1 MANNKK
7 KVLLTGITGF
17 VGSHTAIQL
26 LEQGYHVIGT
36 LRDMKR
42 VDSIKRTIEKH
53 TSKIDNLSFVEA
65 DIQNESIW
73 QKLMIGVD
81 YVQHIASPFPK
92 VMPKDENELIKPA
105 RDGNL
110 NILSAAAACKVK
122 RVVVTS
128 SGAAINYGL
137 PKEQRSGIFDETHWT
152 DVNSKEDLSPYYKSK
167 AIAEKAAWD
176 FIKNDH
182 SGLELVTV
190 CPGLILGTLLQ
201 KDFNA
206 STNAVIKMLDGSM
219 PAVPKIGFNIVDV
232 RSIASLLILAME
244 QPQAANQ
251 RYIGSAGYI
260 TFSDMAKILKKAYP
274 KMTIPSLKL
283 PDFTLYILSFFD
295 ATLKPV
301 LLDLGTERRMN
312 NSKAINDLG
321 WKPLKPE
328 ETVLSCAASIL
339 QLGIVKQK

>member
-1 MANNKK
+1 MTNNK

-26 LEQGYHVIGT
+26 LENGYQVIGT

-42 VDSIKRTIEKH
+42 VNSIKRIIAQH
-53 TSKIDNLSFVEA
+53 TSNTDNLSFVEA
-65 DIQNESIW
+65 DTQDAIIW

-81 YVQHIASPFPK
+81 YVQHIASLFPK
-92 VMPKDENELIKPA
+92 IMPRDENDLIIPA
-105 RDGNL
+105 RNGNL

-122 RVVVTS
+122 RVVVVS

-137 PKEQRSGIFDETHWT
+137 PKEKRSGTFDETDWT
-152 DVNSKEDLSPYYKSK
+152 DVNSKEDMGPYYKSK

-182 SGLELVTV
+182 SGLELVAV
-190 CPGLILGTLLQ
+190 CPGLILGPLLQ

-219 PAVPKIGFNIVDV
+219 PAVPKIGYEIVDV

-251 RYIGSAGYI
+251 RYIGSAGYL
-260 TFSDMAKILKKAYP
+260 TFSDMAGILKKSYP
-274 KMTIPSLKL
+274 KMKIPSLKL
-283 PDFTLYILSFFD
+283 PNFMLHILSLFD

-301 LLDLGTERRMN
+301 LLDLGTERKMN

-321 WKPLKPE
+321 WKPIKPE
-328 ETVLSCAASIL
+328 DAILSCAASIL